1 VMDYSHIDA
10 MDLLGVDVGL
20 EIVYQQA
27 SELTFKTLDFEMA
40 TLPCQHDDPLPSR
53 IILRVGLVPLSI
65 QIQSLELGLGKMQ
78 RDVLRV
84 LRFDIKI
91 SLPSRHLSH
100 VLAQFPPQESNAL
113 KLRALSEPRIR
124 SDGSWVVSV
133 T

>member
-1 VMDYSHIDA
+1 MDYSHIDA